1 MEQGKPWYQMEAV
14 GTPYPLITQALV
26 RSPLGRARKAM
37 VALRVGG
44 TKPVL
49 GGIFALDLF

>member
-1 MEQGKPWYQMEAV
+1 MEQGKPGYQMEAV

-26 RSPLGRARKAM
+26 RSPLGRTREAM
-37 VALRVGG
+37 VDLRVGG

-49 GGIFALDLF
+49 GGYFCP